1 MPSQHRFYLSR
12 LDSEAADLH
21 LSVNSPDELQRP
33 VGAPSHIITGP
44 VQPLALAERV
54 RHESLGSQ
62 FRLVEVTARQPIATD
77 IQLAQH
83 SRTGQLHRFTQ
94 HVHLRVADRAPDWYA
109 LRQLCLAAHPV
120 AAGKGRGFG
129 WTIAVDDHSTAA
141 L

>member
-33 VGAPSHIITGP
+33 VGAPSHVVTSP

-54 RHESLGSQ
+54 WHESLGSQ

-77 IQLAQH
+77 VQLAQH
-83 SRTGQLHRFTQ
+83 SRTRQLHLFTQ
-94 HVHLRVADRAPDWYA
+94 HVHLRVADGCSDWYRRA
-109 LRQLCLAAHPV
+109 QLCLAAHPV
-120 AAGKGRGFG
+120 AAGEGRGLG
-129 WTIAVDDHSTAA
+129 LTIAVDEHST
-141 L
+141 